1 MRARVGSLSLLA
13 VAVLAASACSSAPR
27 SRQTAVPALQAAPE
41 PAPAVR
47 VALPATSLTEEQR
60 IVHALNRLG
69 YGPRPGDVE
78 RVRQMGLAKWM
89 ERQLE
94 PSRIPDERVQV
105 ALQAFPTLTRT
116 VPELVLAYPEPDPK
130 LLAKVQSGEMTQQE
144 MRQMAPPERRPFRIP
159 AELQAAKL
167 TRAVMSERQLEE
179 VMTDFWFNHFN
190 VDARKGAVKW
200 MVADYERTAI
210 RPHALG
216 KFRDLLLATARHPAM
231 LFYLDNWMSTRAD
244 LVAPAGPNKGRR
256 MGLNENY
263 AREIMELHTLG
274 VDGGYTQQDVIEV
287 ARAFTGWTIERPREQ
302 GTFLF
307 RPAAHDQGAKT
318 VLGHALPAYGGEQD
332 GIHVIGILSRHPA
345 TARFIATKLVRRF
358 VSDGPPPA
366 LVERAARTFQDTDGD
381 IRKVVATIVT
391 SPEFFSADA
400 YGAKIKKPI
409 ELVASAV
416 RAVGGEIMP
425 PGEPGSQQ
433 VGGGLA
439 LALQVA
445 KLGEPLYQQQ
455 PPTGYPD
462 VAEAWVNTGALLNRL
477 NFALALAQN
486 RIPGVAVDI
495 GRAVG
500 TADREKPSRVLDAL
514 LVSLLQGQA
523 RPETRTVL
531 AAQLDNPEIIRA
543 TPDDRKVAAPGRPA
557 TNTPAANTDVDKL
570 AALVLGSPE
579 FQRR

>member
-1 MRARVGSLSLLA
+1 M
-13 VAVLAASACSSAPR
+13 
-27 SRQTAVPALQAAPE
+27 
-41 PAPAVR
+41 
-47 VALPATSLTEEQR
+47 LPATSLSEEQR

-78 RVRQMGLAKWM
+78 RVRQLGLAKWM

-94 PSRIPDERVQV
+94 PSRIPDERAQA
-105 ALQAFPTLTRT
+105 ALQAFPTLTRS

-244 LVAPAGPNKGRR
+244 LVMAAGPNKGRR

-302 GTFLF
+302 GTFVF
-307 RPAAHDQGAKT
+307 RPAAHDQGAKK
-318 VLGHALPAYGGEQD
+318 VLGHVLPGYGGEQD
-332 GIHVIGILSRHPA
+332 GIHVIDILARHPA

-358 VSDGPPPA
+358 VSDEPPPA

-381 IRKVVATIVT
+381 IRKVVATIVS

-416 RAVGGEIMP
+416 RAVGGEIAL

-486 RIPGVAVDI
+486 RIPGVQVDI

-500 TADREKPSRVLDAL
+500 AADREKPPQVLDAL
-514 LVSLLQGQA
+514 LASLLQGQA
-523 RPETRTVL
+523 RPETRAVL

-543 TPDDRKVAAPGRPA
+543 TSDDRKAAAGRPA
-557 TNTPAANTDVDKL
+557 ANTPAANTDVDKL

>member
-1 MRARVGSLSLLA
+1 MRARFGRLSVVA
-13 VAVLAASACSSAPR
+13 IAVLAGSACSNVPLHK
-27 SRQTAVPALQAAPE
+27 QTAVPAAAPE
-41 PAPAVR
+41 PPPAVR
-47 VALPATSLTEEQR
+47 VTLPATSLTEEQR
-60 IVHALNRLG
+60 IVHVLNRLG
-69 YGPRPGDVE
+69 YGPRAGDVE
-78 RVRQMGLAKWM
+78 RVRQMGLAKWI

-94 PSRIPDERVQV
+94 PSRIPDERVQD
-105 ALQAFPTLTRT
+105 ALQAFPTLTRG

-144 MRQMAPPERRPFRIP
+144 MRQMAPPERRPFRIS

-190 VDARKGAVKW
+190 VDVRKGAVKW

-210 RPHALG
+210 RPYALG

-231 LFYLDNWMSTRAD
+231 LFYLDNWMSTRPD
-244 LVAPAGPNKGRR
+244 LVMPYGPNKGRT

-287 ARAFTGWTIERPREQ
+287 ARAFTGWTIERPREK

-307 RPAAHDQGAKT
+307 QVAAHDQGAKK
-318 VLGHALPAYGGEQD
+318 VLGHVLPAYGGEQD
-332 GIHVIGILSRHPA
+332 GILVIDILSRHPA
-345 TARFIATKLVRRF
+345 TSRFIATKLVRRL
-358 VSDGPPPA
+358 VSDEPPPA
-366 LVERAARTFQDTDGD
+366 LVERAAQTFRDTDGD
-381 IRKVVATIVT
+381 LRKVVATIV
-391 SPEFFSADA
+391 SSAEFFSAGA

-416 RAVGGEIMP
+416 RATGGEIAP

-439 LALQVA
+439 LAMQVA

-486 RIPGVAVDI
+486 RIPGVQVDL

-500 TADREKPSRVLDAL
+500 AADRHKPQQVLDAL
-514 LVSLLQGQA
+514 LASLLQGQV

-543 TPDDRKVAAPGRPA
+543 TPDDRKATGGRPA
-557 TNTPAANTDVDKL
+557 ANTPAANTDVDKL